1 MNHLAEQTDKREFV
15 SSLIHDRNYKDL
27 KHELISDILN
37 DKALRE
43 KMVKTL
49 ISHLVICNKCGEIIV
64 KEKTKVSD
72 HDNKHYCFACYY
84 GKA

>member
-1 MNHLAEQTDKREFV
+1 MNQYTEKTNKHEFV
-15 SSLIHDRNYKDL
+15 ASLIHNSDYNDL

-37 DKALRE
+37 DKTLRE

-49 ISHLVICNKCGEIIV
+49 INHLVICNKCGEIML
-64 KEKTKVSD
+64 KEKTKIAD